1 MGKDKQKEKD
11 VAVRHQIITE
21 INTVREHLKN
31 IGEILFKD
39 EGSEA
44 SKQVKFVIDELD
56 LFVQE
61 AEFSEVGHSYPMFS
75 PQRSAGSRDVK
86 KLKNFDKEI
95 IDQVKT
101 VEEACKQL
109 ETALIDKDESIDA
122 VTELQKIRQF
132 ITNTRAEYKHRM
144 NKMKEV
150 K

>member
-1 MGKDKQKEKD
+1 MGKEKQKEKD
-11 VAVRHQIITE
+11 VAVRHQIISE

-39 EGSEA
+39 EGSKT

-56 LFVQE
+56 LFAQE

-75 PQRSAGSRDVK
+75 PQRSAGRQDVK
-86 KLKNFDKEI
+86 KVKNFDKDI
-95 IDQVKT
+95 IEQVKT

-132 ITNTRAEYKHRM
+132 ITDVRAEYKHRM
-144 NKMKEV
+144 NRMKEV